1 MSAYYMISFGTGL
14 AWLRTFVLKT
24 DEPTTNYQ
32 ALLDVLIDRLVEKG
46 DGAIIDESEYEL
58 NENGDQF
65 TLKSD
70 PSWTINDDEF
80 VMGGNCCNALQHYGM
95 FDITKIEEIPEYA
108 EEVIEVE

>member
-1 MSAYYMISFGTGL
+1 MSYYKISFGSGT
-14 AWLRTFVLKT
+14 AWMRVFVMQT
-24 DEPTTNYQ
+24 EYPTTNAG
-32 ALLDVLIDRLVEKG
+32 ALVDALIDRLVEKG

-65 TLKSD
+65 ILKSD

-95 FDITKIEEIPEYA
+95 FDITEIEEIPEYA
-108 EEVIEVE
+108 EEVIEVV